1 MINGIPQYR
10 SREPCTFVSVYWL
23 SDSTCKL
30 QCTKTIAFVKL
41 HKQTCICFALLLNQ
55 FSQMVFFCRYIV
67 KFLRVKWFL
76 DGICIE
82 IGNENLCGKIPW
94 CVWALKKANDTP
106 CLVQHTGCK
115 YEYTYL
121 RKYDIGLILDITELS
136 TSPHQLLSCE
146 VWTLR
151 TTT

>member
-1 MINGIPQYR
+1 MEFRNIGVESLAHLYQFIGWAIQHANCNVPKH
-10 SREPCTFVSVYWL
+10 S
-23 SDSTCKL
+23 
-30 QCTKTIAFVKL
+30 